1 MENIRKIVKQQN
13 VQSQIEL
20 ENKLLKII
28 KEKDLSQ
35 YQTTIKK
42 MAAKAEIDSLD
53 CAAALLYL
61 RQENVKI
68 SNDNKTFKSEQARA
82 CALVNLRMLWY
93 RLEVGQE
100 HQLTV
105 ESLKQLLV
113 EESGVE
119 NRLIGRVDIFEKHT
133 LIQIPNGI
141 PQELLQHLQTV
152 TFNQQ
157 KLAIK
162 RLKNRANRRS
172 RKIRNK
178 GKRSG
183 YLDNNSVER
192 SDENQKQTQIEGSAS
207 DKGVAAHFFAKS

>member
-1 MENIRKIVKQQN
+1 VVNDRQNIKEHI
-13 VQSQIEL
+13 QSQNGL

-28 KEKDLSQ
+28 KEKDLTE
-35 YQTTIKK
+35 YQITITK
-42 MAAKAEIDSLD
+42 MAAKAGINSLD

-61 RQENVKI
+61 RQEN
-68 SNDNKTFKSEQARA
+68 FKKSYDEKKFKAEQARA
-82 CALVNLRMLWY
+82 CTLVDIRMLWY

-100 HQLTV
+100 HRVNV

-133 LIQIPNGI
+133 LIQIPNGM
-141 PQELLQHLQTV
+141 PQELLQHLQSV

-157 KLAIK
+157 KLGIK
-162 RLKNRANRRS
+162 RLKNRGNRKS
-172 RKIRNK
+172 RKIRNN
-178 GKRSG
+178 GKKSG
-183 YLDNNSVER
+183 YLDKKSVER
-192 SDENQKQTQIEGSAS
+192 SDKNQTLIEGSSS

>member
-1 MENIRKIVKQQN
+1 MENIRKIVKQN
-13 VQSQIEL
+13 VQSQNGL

-28 KEKDLSQ
+28 REKDLSQ

-53 CAAALLYL
+53 YAAALLYL
-61 RQENVKI
+61 RQENAKI
-68 SNDNKTFKSEQARA
+68 SYDNKTFKSEQARA

-105 ESLKQLLV
+105 EGLKQLLV

-183 YLDNNSVER
+183 YLDNKSVER